1 MCAELG
7 GDGVIRRRLLS
18 ELGMEEDEVKEWEL
32 IEDITISE
40 PTSSIK
46 VPLSKQYR
54 RMLFVTNNVVS
65 SGTGNLCIMLNTEST
80 SYNARKL
87 AALTNFLTTATYKYT
102 IWEVEFV
109 NKFPVISR
117 GAINSSNLQQNGM
130 VVYSNVSDIT
140 PIAVQNYI
148 CLISETNGVTMNSG
162 NIKVY
167 GIPE

>member
-1 MCAELG
+1 MAME
-7 GDGVIRRRLLS
+7 
-18 ELGMEEDEVKEWEL
+18 MEEDEVKEWEL

-40 PTSSIK
+40 PTNSIK

-65 SGTGNLCIMLNTEST
+65 SGTGDLRIMLNTESAT
-80 SYNARKL
+80 YNARCL
-87 AALTNFLTTATYKYT
+87 AMLGGFLTTATYKYT

-117 GAINSSNLQQNGM
+117 GIINSTNIQPSNM
-130 VVYSNVSDIT
+130 VALSNVSDIT
-140 PIAVQNYI
+140 PIEAQDYI
-148 CLISETNGVTMNSG
+148 CLISVTNGVTMNSG

-167 GIPE
+167 GIPD

>member
-7 GDGVIRRRLLS
+7 GELMRRRLLMAM
-18 ELGMEEDEVKEWEL
+18 EMEEDEVKEWEL

-40 PTSSIK
+40 PTSSVK
-46 VPLSKQYR
+46 VLLSKQYR

-65 SGTGNLCIMLNTEST
+65 SGTGTLSIMLNTEST

-87 AALTNFLTTATYKYT
+87 AVLNNFLTTVTYRYT

-117 GAINSSNLQQNGM
+117 GIINSSNLQQNNM
-130 VVYSNVSDIT
+130 FAFSNVSDIT

-148 CLISETNGVTMNSG
+148 CLMSATNGVTMNSG